1 MKTIQKARLNLDEF
15 NTTIIEMENTLKSRP
30 LYLSDEN
37 FQYSITTHLLY
48 GRNINQRN
56 PLGSVNPQLVEND
69 IRVRLDHLRM
79 IISHFQTRFYKE
91 YVALRER
98 DIYIT
103 QIKNMIIIVILK
115 WVTFY

>member
-1 MKTIQKARLNLDEF
+1 MTKTRLNLDEF

-30 LYLSDEN
+30 LTYLSDEN

-91 YVALRER
+91 YVVALRER
-98 DIYIT
+98 HFYIAN
-103 QIKNMIIIVILK
+103 K
-115 WVTFY
+115 